1 MGRRAVALPMLLC
14 LIASGAAPGDALA
27 DDGPAGEPLMELVD
41 AAAQRLQTAD
51 PVAATKWL
59 SGAPVTDPARVA
71 QVLGSMARDAE
82 AQGLP
87 AEYARTVFGDQIDA
101 NEAIQYSRFSWW
113 KLDPAAAPAAA
124 PDLETSRARIDALN
138 QQIVIGLA
146 QQWQLL
152 HSPECPVRLDA
163 AKAAVAGARQLDPL
177 HRQALDAATRSYCSP

>member
-14 LIASGAAPGDALA
+14 LIASGAVPGDALA

-124 PDLETSRARIDALN
+124 PDLEASRARIDALN
-138 QQIVIGLA
+138 QQIVTGLA

>member
-113 KLDPAAAPAAA
+113 KLDPTAAPVAA
-124 PDLETSRARIDALN
+124 PDLEESRARIDALN
-138 QQIVIGLA
+138 QQIVTELA

-163 AKAAVAGARQLDPL
+163 AEAAVAGARQLDPL

>member
-1 MGRRAVALPMLLC
+1 MGRRAAALPMLLC
-14 LIASGAAPGDALA
+14 LIAYGAAPGDALA
-27 DDGPAGEPLMELVD
+27 DDGPAGEPLIELVD

-138 QQIVIGLA
+138 QQIVTGLA

-163 AKAAVAGARQLDPL
+163 AKSAVAGARQLDPL

>member
-138 QQIVIGLA
+138 QQIVTGLA

-163 AKAAVAGARQLDPL
+163 AKVAVAGARQLDPL

>member
-124 PDLETSRARIDALN
+124 PDLEESRARIDALN
-138 QQIVIGLA
+138 QQIVTELA

-163 AKAAVAGARQLDPL
+163 AEAAVAGARQLDPL
-177 HRQALDAATRSYCSP
+177 YRQALDAATRSYCSP

>member
-1 MGRRAVALPMLLC
+1 MGRRAAALPMLLC

-124 PDLETSRARIDALN
+124 PDLEASRARIDALN
-138 QQIVIGLA
+138 QQIVTGLA

-163 AKAAVAGARQLDPL
+163 AKVAVAGARQLDPL